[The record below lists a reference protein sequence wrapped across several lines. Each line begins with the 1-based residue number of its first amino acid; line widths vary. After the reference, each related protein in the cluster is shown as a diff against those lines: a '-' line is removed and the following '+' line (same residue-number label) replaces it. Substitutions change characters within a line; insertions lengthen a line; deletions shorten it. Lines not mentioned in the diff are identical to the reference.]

1 MNRWCWPMCTTD
13 SLTLCPSWLCR
24 YSRTTGRGP
33 RPTTCWPAPPSP
45 PPFPWQRGP
54 PGGPLPLWTNPRDT
68 KWTDLILLI
77 ISHRIKEHL
86 LPCGV
91 PPCMEQVVWS
101 QVIKVIVIK
110 VMVTVILDMVIVIEG
125 HLYFCICLF
134 MVFMDVIKQRFEIS
148 LLLVFMDRH

>member
-1 MNRWCWPMCTTD
+1 
-13 SLTLCPSWLCR
+13 
-24 YSRTTGRGP
+24 
-33 RPTTCWPAPPSP
+33 
-45 PPFPWQRGP
+45 
-54 PGGPLPLWTNPRDT
+54 
-68 KWTDLILLI
+68 
-77 ISHRIKEHL
+77 
-86 LPCGV
+86 
-91 PPCMEQVVWS
+91 MEQVVWS